1 MITPRFLAAAAAAVT
16 LSACTAAPASPGDP
30 GSSAPAAAGSP
41 SPSGLSPAA
50 YRTTL
55 DSAGGPVDTA
65 LKDLAKAKT
74 PKTLGDRLT
83 RAETAVGDALTQLE
97 PVQPPADITTEHADY
112 LAALRGMETTLGD
125 LRTGVDELSLCTA
138 TAVLARLGKSDDF
151 AALKEAGVDLASL
164 GDYPGGKVS
173 VKPPKEENR
182 RQANGKVLRSA
193 VRGGRSKLIVK
204 NGGAQDAVLTMMLGK
219 RKAVS
224 VYVRKK
230 SRATVPNIKD
240 GNYRVFFATGVD
252 YDSKKR
258 RFNRTCA
265 FERFDDA
272 VRFKTTFSGS
282 TIRWSDWTLTLN
294 KVTGGNAPS
303 SRVDPD
309 DFPI

>member
-1 MITPRFLAAAAAAVT
+1 MITPRFLAVAAAAVT
-16 LSACTAAPASPGDP
+16 LAACTAAPEPPP
-30 GSSAPAAAGSP
+30 GSGGSSQGAAGSP
-41 SPSGLSPAA
+41 QPSGLSPAA
-50 YRTTL
+50 YRTAL
-55 DSAGGPVDTA
+55 DAAGGPVDTA
-65 LKDLAKAKT
+65 LKDLAKANT
-74 PKTLGDRLT
+74 PKTLSQRLT
-83 RAETAVGDALTQLE
+83 KAETAVGAALTQLR
-97 PVQPPADITTEHADY
+97 PVQPPADITTEHSDY
-112 LAALRGMETTLGD
+112 LAALSGVETALGD
-125 LRTGVDELSLCTA
+125 LRTAVQDSSLCTA
-138 TAVLARLGKSDDF
+138 TAVLAKLGKSDDF

-164 GDYPGGKVS
+164 GDYPGGKLT
-173 VKPPKEENR
+173 VKPPKEQNR
-182 RQANGKVLRSA
+182 RQSNGKVLRSA

-230 SRATVPNIKD
+230 SRATVANIKD

-258 RFNRTCA
+258 RFNRTCGY
-265 FERFDDA
+265 ERFDDP

-303 SRVDPD
+303 SRVDPE

>member
-1 MITPRFLAAAAAAVT
+1 MITPRFLAVAAAAVT
-16 LSACTAAPASPGDP
+16 LTACTSDPGTPANPGAAPGT
-30 GSSAPAAAGSP
+30 AAGSP

-50 YRTTL
+50 YRTSL
-55 DSAGGPVDTA
+55 DEAGGAVNAA

-83 RAETAVGDALTQLE
+83 RAETAVAAALSQLQ
-97 PVQPPADITTEHADY
+97 PLQPPVDITTEHADY

-125 LRTGVDELSLCTA
+125 LQTGVDEGGLCTA

-151 AALKEAGVDLASL
+151 GALKEAGVDLASL
-164 GDYPGGKVS
+164 GDYPGGKVT
-173 VKPPKEENR
+173 VKPPKEQNR
-182 RQANGKVLRSA
+182 RQPNGKVLRSA

-204 NGGAQDAVLTMMLGK
+204 NGGGQDAVLTMMLGK

-240 GNYRVFFATGVD
+240 GSYRVFFATGID

-265 FERFDDA
+265 FERFDDP
-272 VRFKTTFSGS
+272 VRFRTTFSGS
-282 TIRWSDWTLTLN
+282 SIRWSDWTLTLN